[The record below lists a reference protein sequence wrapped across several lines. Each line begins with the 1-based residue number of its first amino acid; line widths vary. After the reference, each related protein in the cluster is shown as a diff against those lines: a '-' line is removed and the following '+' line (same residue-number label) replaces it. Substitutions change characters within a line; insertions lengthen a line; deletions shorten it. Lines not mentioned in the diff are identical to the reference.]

1 MNYKKN
7 EILTRFH
14 ENGEWPTDSGLQIIL
29 DENGITN
36 RNIYDLE
43 MELLD
48 IASNDVNHPYYPSTQ
63 PIKGGPKMGI
73 DENGYLT
80 FDFIK

>member
-14 ENGEWPTDSGLQIIL
+14 ENGEWPTDSGLQNIL
-29 DENGITN
+29 DENGISN

>member
-29 DENGITN
+29 DENGISN
-36 RNIYDLE
+36 KDIYDLE

-80 FDFIK
+80 FE

>member
-29 DENGITN
+29 DENGMTN

-48 IASNDVNHPYYPSTQ
+48 IASNDVNHPYYPMTQ
-63 PIKGGPKMGI
+63 PNPNSPKM
-73 DENGYLT
+73 DVVNGELV
-80 FDFIK
+80 FIK